1 MSVFSQVEQHQLQ
14 IDVLNKKLVIQISS
28 EVEPSS
34 KNRDLLII
42 FNHSYLRTITLDN
55 QWRSDM

>member
-55 QWRSDM
+55 Q